1 MDTLNNLIKAI
12 LSFVSDENETLCQ
25 HIHAGYQSCV
35 RECERRVD
43 KRDDFVEESF
53 SSCELFSLALDTALF
68 GQEHILSCVARF
80 VFEDKITLFPLFFNV
95 CHASTGEEMQYF
107 VFHKLERMR
116 APFEKLSAVTTD
128 GANEMVGKQNGMVCH
143 LLNRIRRE
151 TGNQTCV
158 FQTSG
163 VCHIV

>member
-1 MDTLNNLIKAI
+1 M
-12 LSFVSDENETLCQ
+12 
-25 HIHAGYQSCV
+25 

-68 GQEHILSCVARF
+68 GQDHILSCVARF
-80 VFEDKITLFPLFFNV
+80 VFEDKITQFPLFFSV
-95 CHASTGEEMQYF
+95 CHASTGEEMGHF

-128 GANEMVGKQNGMVCH
+128 GANNMVGKQNGMVCH

-151 TGNQTCV
+151 TTRV
-158 FQTSG
+158 AFSTTSG
-163 VCHIV
+163 VCHIA